1 MPRTMTSKERV
12 KAAFAHNPVD
22 RVPMMILLGETW
34 MIEREKISFKDLREM
49 DDLGAEL
56 IVRTYDEM
64 QSDSVTTGLGCWIG
78 LLEALGCPTEIS
90 KIGAPIEVKPC
101 IHDVAADISSL
112 DRSKIRERLENSE
125 LIQKMMRQS
134 REIKKL
140 VGDRKS
146 VAGQMVGPFSGASMM
161 VGVKEFMILL
171 GKKSPYIKPLL
182 EYATDCCAE
191 IANMYCENG
200 CDLIQT
206 CDPCSS
212 GDMISPKM
220 YEQHVVPTLEGLT
233 SQLKNCETFLLHICG
248 KAGMRLPHVKALG
261 IDGFSVDSSVDL
273 KESLEAAGKELSMV
287 GNFNPNE
294 LLCMGTSE
302 AVYAAAYAN
311 AEIAGLDGGYV
322 MMPGCDLAARTPLEN
337 ILAMVRAS
345 SDYAASVRN

>member
-90 KIGAPIEVKPC
+90 KSGAPIEVKPC

-171 GKKSPYIKPLL
+171 GTSRNLWRPQAKNSLWWGISIPTNCCAWGRVRLCMPQRTPMPKSPGW
-182 EYATDCCAE
+182 T
-191 IANMYCENG
+191 
-200 CDLIQT
+200 
-206 CDPCSS
+206 
-212 GDMISPKM
+212 
-220 YEQHVVPTLEGLT
+220 VVT
-233 SQLKNCETFLLHICG
+233 
-248 KAGMRLPHVKALG
+248 
-261 IDGFSVDSSVDL
+261 
-273 KESLEAAGKELSMV
+273 
-287 GNFNPNE
+287 
-294 LLCMGTSE
+294 
-302 AVYAAAYAN
+302 
-311 AEIAGLDGGYV
+311 
-322 MMPGCDLAARTPLEN
+322 
-337 ILAMVRAS
+337 
-345 SDYAASVRN
+345 

>member
-140 VGDRKS
+140 VGKS
-146 VAGQMVGPFSGASMM
+146 SFDTFFGSHGAGH
-161 VGVKEFMILL
+161 K
-171 GKKSPYIKPLL
+171 
-182 EYATDCCAE
+182 
-191 IANMYCENG
+191 
-200 CDLIQT
+200 
-206 CDPCSS
+206 
-212 GDMISPKM
+212 
-220 YEQHVVPTLEGLT
+220 
-233 SQLKNCETFLLHICG
+233 FLL
-248 KAGMRLPHVKALG
+248 L
-261 IDGFSVDSSVDL
+261 
-273 KESLEAAGKELSMV
+273 
-287 GNFNPNE
+287 
-294 LLCMGTSE
+294 
-302 AVYAAAYAN
+302 
-311 AEIAGLDGGYV
+311 
-322 MMPGCDLAARTPLEN
+322 
-337 ILAMVRAS
+337 
-345 SDYAASVRN
+345 

>member
-1 MPRTMTSKERV
+1 
-12 KAAFAHNPVD
+12 
-22 RVPMMILLGETW
+22 
-34 MIEREKISFKDLREM
+34 M

-261 IDGFSVDSSVDL
+261 IDGFSVDSPVDL
-273 KESLEAAGKELSMV
+273 KESLEAAGKELTMV

-311 AEIAGLDGGYV
+311 AEISGLDGGYV